1 MATRDIYESGFDE
14 DVPTEQ
20 ISACPECD
28 GRIQTNTVETVCENC
43 GLIVTEQR
51 IDHSPEWRTFES
63 DPHGESPKRTGASLT
78 VRRHDRGL
86 STKIGHR
93 IDANGNELPSKKRGQ
108 LGRLRREHSRGQ
120 FRSKG
125 ERNLAHGLSE
135 VQRITSVLDLTES
148 VGDQA
153 CQLFRS
159 AKTENLLQGRSI
171 EAIAAASVYGACR
184 CNGISRLLEEV
195 VEPARVEK
203 SRVKNAYR
211 VLNEELGLPA
221 EPVSVSAFIPRLA
234 SELDC
239 SDDIRKRADALAKQA
254 ERAGVTVGVH
264 PSGFAAACLYKAS
277 REHRGCLRQT
287 DVADVADVSIATVRS
302 HRYTLDE
309 LLS

>member
-14 DVPTEQ
+14 DVANEQ
-20 ISACPECD
+20 TRACPECD
-28 GRIQTNTVETVCENC
+28 GRIRTNAVETVCDEC
-43 GLIVTEQR
+43 GLVVGEQR
-51 IDHSPEWRTFES
+51 IDHSPEWRTFEG
-63 DPHGESPKRTGASLT
+63 DPQRKSPKRTGASLT

-93 IDANGNELPSKKRGQ
+93 TDANGNELSWKKRGQ

-148 VGDQA
+148 IGDQA

-159 AKTENLLQGRSI
+159 AKTANLLQGRSI

-184 CNGISRLLEEV
+184 CNGISRLLEDV
-195 VEPARVEK
+195 VESARVEE

-239 SDDIRKRADALAKQA
+239 SDEIRKRADTLAKQS

-277 REHRGCLRQT
+277 RKHGGRLRQI
-287 DVADVADVSIATVRS
+287 DVAETAGVSIATVRS
-302 HRYTLDE
+302 HRDTLDE